1 MSRVVVV
8 GGGLAGTLAALRLL
22 QAGHRVQLRE
32 SAAGLGGMIAPLGL
46 ADTLV
51 DAGAEAYAVRGGV
64 GRALCDELG
73 LEVAGPAGAAHIWRP
88 SGAYRMAD
96 GVVGIPAALAD
107 PALDALSPAGRAAVA
122 EEAGLGADV
131 GAEASTV
138 GALVRARLGEEALA
152 TLVEP
157 VTRGVYATPADQLP
171 LAGVA
176 PGLLSALRERGSL
189 LAAVAATRAAG
200 PTVEQPV
207 GGMFRLVAE
216 LERRVRGAG
225 GDVRCGASVETL
237 TRDASGA
244 VLTTADGES
253 LRADRVVVATPAAAA
268 TRLLTQVGA
277 DVEAPAVRRARFA
290 VLAIEGSELAA
301 EPVGSGVL
309 VAERTPELRAQAMTH
324 YSAKWPWARVG
335 GREVLR
341 LSYPAD
347 LEPTAEQAI
356 ADASLLSGVTI
367 SPRQVA
373 AFASVEWTA
382 MPARIDPAARDRL
395 LAAAR
400 QAGVDLVGAWVDGNG
415 IAPVILGVDR
425 VLR

>member
-1 MSRVVVV
+1 MRR
-8 GGGLAGTLAALRLL
+8 AG
-22 QAGHRVQLRE
+22 
-32 SAAGLGGMIAPLGL
+32 S
-46 ADTLV
+46 
-51 DAGAEAYAVRGGV
+51 RGG
-64 GRALCDELG
+64 
-73 LEVAGPAGAAHIWRP
+73 RP
-88 SGAYRMAD
+88 CRRRSH
-96 GVVGIPAALAD
+96 
-107 PALDALSPAGRAAVA
+107 
-122 EEAGLGADV
+122 
-131 GAEASTV
+131 
-138 GALVRARLGEEALA
+138 LA
-152 TLVEP
+152 TLRRLSHGRRRRRDPRHAGRPRPRRP
-157 VTRGVYATPADQLP
+157 VAGRPGHRSPGARPRGRCRRRCLHGGSPRAGPPRRGGARHARRARHARVYATPADQLP

-268 TRLLTQVGA
+268 TRLLAQVGA

-290 VLAIEGSELAA
+290 VLAVDGSELAA